1 MTTIE
6 NKNTLA
12 GKEEGVTPEGAA
24 KRQKKESDGVP
35 EKKNPK
41 ELGMLLDGHSLETV
55 VEMKLS
61 RFFDQLGGF
70 YPENLYDLII
80 KKVEKPLIQQI
91 LVRTGGN
98 QLQAAQ
104 ILGINRNTLRKK
116 IKLYG
121 I

>member
-6 NKNTLA
+6 KKNQVSQNNVA
-12 GKEEGVTPEGAA
+12 SSEGAT
-24 KRQKKESDGVP
+24 KSHKKTG
-35 EKKNPK
+35 
-41 ELGMLLDGHSLETV
+41 ELDTLLDSHSLEKV
-55 VEMKLS
+55 VEVKLN